1 MTAFTAL
8 LPAAALLAAATAL
21 PPHAAHAAAAASD
34 APTAPYVVV
43 LKDST
48 TRASAAAATRA
59 LAAEAEASGDTV
71 GAVYD
76 TVLSGF
82 AVRTTAARAA
92 ALAADPRV
100 ASVEPDAVFRIDDGA
115 PAGSTPA
122 GSALVRNASAGT
134 APTGGTAPAGN
145 TPAGST
151 PRSDT
156 PAGSTP
162 AGSTPTGAGPAGST
176 PVGTTPPG
184 DAPDDGTPADET
196 PAGVAPAGSTPAG
209 STPAG
214 TTPPGKAPAG
224 TTPPADAPADESP
237 AGTAPPG
244 KAPTGTPPPG
254 DSPTGSTPSGAPP
267 TGSTPPGTA
276 PTGTAPTGA
285 TPPGATPPGKTPP
298 GKTPTGKTPAAAPLV
313 QASAPWA
320 LDRLDQGELPLDGSY
335 TYPVKAEGVTAYIVD
350 TGINTLHQ
358 EFGGRARWGANAV
371 FMEGA
376 TDCNGH
382 GTHVAGTVGGAT
394 YGVAKG
400 VSLVAVK
407 VADCRGDATLSAITR
422 GLDWMVKDALKSPA
436 TPAVANM
443 SLGGGYSFA
452 LNRAVTRAIASGIT
466 VAVAAGNS
474 GENACTGSPAGVPQA
489 LTVGATDA
497 LDQRPAF
504 SNYGACVDLSAP
516 GVAVTSAWKGSATA
530 TARASGTSM
539 AAPHV
544 AGAAALV
551 LARGLA
557 AGGPRQTPAQVA
569 DVLVRDSVRD
579 RITALPAGTP
589 NRLLHVPTEK

>member
-21 PPHAAHAAAAASD
+21 PPYASPAAAATAD
-34 APTAPYVVV
+34 APIAPYVVV
-43 LKDST
+43 LKDGT
-48 TRASAAAATRA
+48 TRASASAATRA
-59 LAAEAEASGDTV
+59 LAAESEAAGDSV

-76 TVLSGF
+76 TALSGF

-92 ALAADPRV
+92 ELAADPRV
-100 ASVEPDAVFRIDDGA
+100 ASVEPDTVFRI
-115 PAGSTPA
+115 
-122 GSALVRNASAGT
+122 
-134 APTGGTAPAGN
+134 
-145 TPAGST
+145 
-151 PRSDT
+151 SD
-156 PAGSTP
+156 
-162 AGSTPTGAGPAGST
+162 
-176 PVGTTPPG
+176 
-184 DAPDDGTPADET
+184 
-196 PAGVAPAGSTPAG
+196 
-209 STPAG
+209 
-214 TTPPGKAPAG
+214 
-224 TTPPADAPADESP
+224 PPADIPLLDDEV
-237 AGTAPPG
+237 
-244 KAPTGTPPPG
+244 
-254 DSPTGSTPSGAPP
+254 
-267 TGSTPPGTA
+267 
-276 PTGTAPTGA
+276 
-285 TPPGATPPGKTPP
+285 
-298 GKTPTGKTPAAAPLV
+298 PAAAPLV
-313 QASAPWA
+313 QSPAPWS
-320 LDRLDQGELPLDGSY
+320 LDRLDQNELPLDGSY
-335 TYPVKAEGVTAYIVD
+335 AYPAKAEGITAYIVD

-371 FMEGA
+371 FMESA

-422 GLDWMVKDALKSPA
+422 GVDWMVKDALKSPG

-443 SLGGGYSFA
+443 SLGGGHSFA
-452 LNRAVTRAIASGIT
+452 LDRAVTRAIASGIT
-466 VAVAAGNS
+466 FAVAAGNS
-474 GENACTGSPAGVPQA
+474 GENACTGSPSGVPQA

-497 LDQRPAF
+497 TDRRADF
-504 SNYGACVDLSAP
+504 SNHGACVDLSAP

-530 TARASGTSM
+530 LARASGTSM

-569 DVLVRDSVRD
+569 EVLVRDSVRD

-589 NRLLHVPTEK
+589 NLLLHVPAAQ

>member
-21 PPHAAHAAAAASD
+21 PPHSAHAAAAASD

-43 LKDST
+43 LKDGV

-71 GAVYD
+71 GDVYD
-76 TVLSGF
+76 TALSGF

-92 ALAADPRV
+92 ELAADPRV
-100 ASVEPDAVFRIDDGA
+100 ASVEPDAVFRIDD
-115 PAGSTPA
+115 TPA
-122 GSALVRNASAGT
+122 T
-134 APTGGTAPAGN
+134 TG
-145 TPAGST
+145 
-151 PRSDT
+151 
-156 PAGSTP
+156 
-162 AGSTPTGAGPAGST
+162 
-176 PVGTTPPG
+176 V
-184 DAPDDGTPADET
+184 
-196 PAGVAPAGSTPAG
+196 
-209 STPAG
+209 
-214 TTPPGKAPAG
+214 
-224 TTPPADAPADESP
+224 
-237 AGTAPPG
+237 
-244 KAPTGTPPPG
+244 
-254 DSPTGSTPSGAPP
+254 
-267 TGSTPPGTA
+267 
-276 PTGTAPTGA
+276 
-285 TPPGATPPGKTPP
+285 
-298 GKTPTGKTPAAAPLV
+298 PLV
-313 QASAPWA
+313 QTPAPWS

-335 TYPVKAEGVTAYIVD
+335 AYPAKAEGITAYIVD

-422 GLDWMVKDALKSPA
+422 GIDWLVKDALKSPA

-466 VAVAAGNS
+466 FAVAAGNS
-474 GENACTGSPAGVPQA
+474 GENACTGSPSGVPQA

-497 LDQRPAF
+497 LDRRASF
-504 SNYGACVDLSAP
+504 SNHGACVDLSAP

-530 TARASGTSM
+530 LARASGTSM
-539 AAPHV
+539 ASPHV

-569 DVLVRDSVRD
+569 AALVRDSVRD

-589 NRLLHVPTEK
+589 NLLLHVPTEKQPEMQPAEQPATQPAEQPAAQPAE

>member
-21 PPHAAHAAAAASD
+21 PPHSAHAAAAASD

-43 LKDST
+43 LKDGV

-71 GAVYD
+71 GDVYD
-76 TVLSGF
+76 TALSGF

-92 ALAADPRV
+92 ELAADPRV
-100 ASVEPDAVFRIDDGA
+100 ASVEPDALFRIDDA
-115 PAGSTPA
+115 PAVQTPA
-122 GSALVRNASAGT
+122 
-134 APTGGTAPAGN
+134 
-145 TPAGST
+145 
-151 PRSDT
+151 
-156 PAGSTP
+156 
-162 AGSTPTGAGPAGST
+162 
-176 PVGTTPPG
+176 
-184 DAPDDGTPADET
+184 
-196 PAGVAPAGSTPAG
+196 
-209 STPAG
+209 
-214 TTPPGKAPAG
+214 
-224 TTPPADAPADESP
+224 
-237 AGTAPPG
+237 
-244 KAPTGTPPPG
+244 
-254 DSPTGSTPSGAPP
+254 
-267 TGSTPPGTA
+267 
-276 PTGTAPTGA
+276 
-285 TPPGATPPGKTPP
+285 
-298 GKTPTGKTPAAAPLV
+298 
-313 QASAPWA
+313 PWS
-320 LDRLDQGELPLDGSY
+320 LDRLDQSELPLDGSY
-335 TYPVKAEGVTAYIVD
+335 AYPAKAEGITAYIVD

-422 GLDWMVKDALKSPA
+422 GIDWLVKDALKSPA

-466 VAVAAGNS
+466 FAVAAGNS
-474 GENACTGSPAGVPQA
+474 GENACTGSPSGVPQA

-497 LDQRPAF
+497 LDRRASF
-504 SNYGACVDLSAP
+504 SNHGACVDLSAP

-530 TARASGTSM
+530 LARASGTSM
-539 AAPHV
+539 ASPHV

-569 DVLVRDSVRD
+569 EVLVRDSVRD

-589 NRLLHVPTEK
+589 NLLLQVPTVKQPDKQTEKQTDTLPEKQPAE

>member
-21 PPHAAHAAAAASD
+21 PPYASHAAAATAD
-34 APTAPYVVV
+34 TTTAPYVVV
-43 LKDST
+43 LKDGA

-59 LAAEAEASGDTV
+59 LAAESEAAGDSV

-76 TVLSGF
+76 TALSGF

-92 ALAADPRV
+92 ELAADPRV
-100 ASVEPDAVFRIDDGA
+100 ASVEPDTVFRIDD
-115 PAGSTPA
+115 
-122 GSALVRNASAGT
+122 
-134 APTGGTAPAGN
+134 
-145 TPAGST
+145 
-151 PRSDT
+151 D
-156 PAGSTP
+156 
-162 AGSTPTGAGPAGST
+162 T
-176 PVGTTPPG
+176 PVGEAV
-184 DAPDDGTPADET
+184 AP
-196 PAGVAPAGSTPAG
+196 VAPAV
-209 STPAG
+209 
-214 TTPPGKAPAG
+214 
-224 TTPPADAPADESP
+224 
-237 AGTAPPG
+237 
-244 KAPTGTPPPG
+244 
-254 DSPTGSTPSGAPP
+254 
-267 TGSTPPGTA
+267 
-276 PTGTAPTGA
+276 
-285 TPPGATPPGKTPP
+285 
-298 GKTPTGKTPAAAPLV
+298 PLV
-313 QASAPWA
+313 QAPAPWS
-320 LDRLDQGELPLDGSY
+320 LDRLDQSELPLDGSY
-335 TYPVKAEGVTAYIVD
+335 TYPAKAEGITAYIVD

-371 FMEGA
+371 FMERA

-407 VADCRGDATLSAITR
+407 VADCRGDATLSAIT
-422 GLDWMVKDALKSPA
+422 GGIDWMVKDALKSPA

-452 LNRAVTRAIASGIT
+452 LNRAVKRAIASGIT
-466 VAVAAGNS
+466 FAVAAGNS
-474 GENACTGSPAGVPQA
+474 NENACTGSPAGVPQA

-497 LDQRPAF
+497 LDRRASF
-504 SNYGACVDLSAP
+504 SNHGACVDLSAP

-557 AGGPRQTPAQVA
+557 AGGPRRTPAQVA
-569 DVLVRDSVRD
+569 EVLVRDSLRD

-589 NRLLHVPTEK
+589 NLLLHVAAAE